1 MFIQD
6 FLKAAPP
13 AANKVPQEKIK
24 KVYSVDR
31 IRVFLMIFIGYTCYY
46 LVRKNFVIAS
56 PYLMHD
62 LHFTLEDVGYINTAL
77 AISYGVFKLF
87 VGNLENKGNVKKFI
101 GLGLLGS
108 AIISILMGSIAG
120 TVISFV
126 ILMVINGFFQAMGAP
141 ASTMVISKWFTKK
154 ERGITFAG
162 WNTSCNLGGALI
174 GPIGA
179 LCILVFG
186 VAHYKAIFHIP
197 AIFCIVIA
205 FLIFIFGA
213 DSPSSKGLPTI
224 EEYKNVEVEDKN
236 QTVERTSLT
245 SMQIFTHYIIGN
257 KYVWFFAFSNVFVYL
272 LREGIENWIPI
283 YLQRVKHFD
292 TSALGLGLFLFEI
305 TAIPVSLLAGWLSDK
320 YFKSKRA
327 PLSIVGLIIV
337 GIALIVYYKSTNE
350 VAVLISIAVMGGAIY
365 IPQLLV
371 SIAMIDVV
379 PKFAAAGS
387 IGFAGICGYVI
398 GETIADTGLGIVA
411 QDFGWTAVFAI
422 LFIGV
427 ILGVILLFLCLKA
440 KSKPVLPEHVYS
452 EDLK

>member
-6 FLKAAPP
+6 FFKAAPP
-13 AANKVPQEKIK
+13 ASEKVPADKIK

-31 IRVFLMIFIGYTCYY
+31 IRVFLMIFIGYMCYY

-56 PYLMHD
+56 PYIMRD
-62 LHFTLEDVGYINTAL
+62 LHFSLEDVGYINTAL

-120 TVISFV
+120 TVLSFIV
-126 ILMVINGFFQAMGAP
+126 LMIVNGFFQAMGAP
-141 ASTMVISKWFTKK
+141 ASTLVISKWFTKK

-179 LCILVFG
+179 ICILIFG
-186 VAHYKAIFHIP
+186 VAHYKAIFHVP
-197 AIFCIVIA
+197 AIFCIIVA

-224 EEYKNVEVEDKN
+224 EEYKKVKVVDKN
-236 QTVERTSLT
+236 QTVERTNLT
-245 SMQIFTHYIIGN
+245 TFQIFKYYIIGN
-257 KYVWFFAFSNVFVYL
+257 KYVWLFALSNVFVYL

-283 YLQRVKHFD
+283 YLERVKHFD

-305 TAIPVSLLAGWLSDK
+305 TAIPVTLLAGWLSDK
-320 YFKSKRA
+320 YFNSRRA
-327 PLSIVGLIIV
+327 PLSILGLAIV
-337 GIALIVYYKSTNE
+337 AIALVVYYKSTNE

-387 IGFAGICGYVI
+387 IGFAGICAYVI
-398 GETIADTGLGIVA
+398 GETTADTGLGIIA
-411 QDFGWTAVFAI
+411 QHFGWGAVFVVLIVGAI
-422 LFIGV
+422 IG
-427 ILGVILLFLCLKA
+427 IILLLLCLKA
-440 KSKPVLPEHVYS
+440 KAKPVLPEHIYK
-452 EDLK
+452 EDLN